1 LENFEMK
8 KTLVAVAALAAFS
21 GAYAEVTISGLLDA
35 AVTIDGTNSTL
46 GAGPNGGSEFTLGL
60 NEDLGNGLKA
70 IGAFTII
77 GDVFSATGDQFATYN
92 SFVGLSGEFGSV
104 KLGSQWSPIFLA
116 STISDATGRWGSTNL
131 ANPAELQ
138 TANSITYTSPSISGF
153 SLSFQRE
160 LGVAGT
166 PAAGTAAWI
175 NTGSGTTQAYS
186 LNYSVGGFT
195 AAYATGTNSVGSVGN
210 EETKTSLF
218 AAKYDFGMAAVHYG
232 NLTTDAAANGTNVKS
247 NSIAVSAPIGA
258 LTLSAIY
265 SSDGT
270 DSAQNYQGV
279 YALSKRTQLN
289 ASAGKMQKAGDTA
302 NNYNQYRLGIK
313 STF

>member
-8 KTLVAVAALAAFS
+8 KTLVAVAAMAAFS

-35 AVTIDGTNSTL
+35 AITVDGTNSTL
-46 GAGPNGGSEFTLGL
+46 GVGPNGGSEFTLGMT
-60 NEDLGNGLKA
+60 EDLGNGLKA
-70 IGAFTII
+70 IGAFTVI
-77 GDVFSATGDQFATYN
+77 GDVLTGSSDNFATYN

-116 STISDATGRWGSTNL
+116 STISDASGRWGSANL
-131 ANPAELQ
+131 ANPTELQ
-138 TANSITYTSPSISGF
+138 TANSITYTSPAISGF

-166 PAAGTAAWI
+166 PAAGAAAFI

-186 LNYSVGGFT
+186 LNYSAGGFT
-195 AAYATGTNSVGSVGN
+195 AAYATGTNSVNLAVAGSDA
-210 EETKTSLF
+210 TKTSLF
-218 AAKYDFGMAAVHYG
+218 AANYNFGMATVHYG

-247 NSIAVSAPIGA
+247 NSIGVSAPIGA
-258 LTLSAIY
+258 VTLSAIF

-279 YALSKRTQLN
+279 YALSKRTAMYVNNGKTGAN
-289 ASAGKMQKAGDTA
+289 AAVTTF
-302 NNYNQYRLGIK
+302 GIK
-313 STF
+313 HAF

>member
-8 KTLVAVAALAAFS
+8 KTLVAVAAMAAFS

-35 AVTIDGTNSTL
+35 AITVDGTNSTL
-46 GAGPNGGSEFTLGL
+46 GVGPNGGSEFTLGMT
-60 NEDLGNGLKA
+60 EDLGNGLKA
-70 IGAFTII
+70 IGAFTVI
-77 GDVFSATGDQFATYN
+77 GDVLTGSIDNFATYN

-116 STISDATGRWGSTNL
+116 STISDASGRWGSANL

-138 TANSITYTSPSISGF
+138 TTNSITYSSPSISGF

-166 PAAGTAAWI
+166 PAAGTAAFI

-186 LNYSVGGFT
+186 LNYSAGGFT
-195 AAYATGTNSVGSVGN
+195 AAYATGTNANTVGGD
-210 EETKTSLF
+210 ETKTSLF
-218 AAKYDFGMAAVHYG
+218 AANYNFGMATVHYG

-247 NSIAVSAPIGA
+247 NSIGVSAPIGA
-258 LTLSAIY
+258 VTLSAIF

-279 YALSKRTQLN
+279 YALSKRTAMYVNNGKTGAN
-289 ASAGKMQKAGDTA
+289 AAVTTF
-302 NNYNQYRLGIK
+302 GIK
-313 STF
+313 HAF